1 MSSKRLGRKKLIE
14 IAKFIVIFNVL
25 AIPMYVVLNYNLS
38 FDPFRNFIA
47 FLSAKFLSVFGIDA
61 VQTNSFIDILASN
74 QLLKIDISF
83 DSTGWKTLYALVALV
98 LATPARKPKDKMR
111 FLAIGL
117 PVLFALNLLR
127 IATTILVAVVFGF
140 QYFEVVHIFLWRE
153 GLIAAVVLIW
163 YLWLRQK
170 KIIY

>member
-1 MSSKRLGRKKLIE
+1 MSSKRLSRKKLTE
-14 IAKFIVIFNVL
+14 IAKFLLIFNML
-25 AIPMYVVLNYNLS
+25 AIPMYVVLYYNLS
-38 FDPFRNFIA
+38 FDPLRNFIA
-47 FLSAKFLSVFGIDA
+47 FLSAKFLSLFGIDV
-61 VQTNSFIDILASN
+61 VQQDSFLNILANN

-83 DSTGWKTLYALVALV
+83 DSTGWKTLYALVALAF
-98 LATPARKPKDKMR
+98 ATPAKKLKDKMK

-127 IATTILVAVVFGF
+127 IATTILIAVVFGY

-163 YLWLRQK
+163 FLWFRK
-170 KIIY
+170 K